1 MAVYSGRMRSRLQT
15 LLWSTLIVSGATV
28 APCAAQSRT
37 PLPIG
42 FVSLQR
48 VLAEAADAK
57 TAAQSLDTARQAKGQ
72 ELNGQKQALEAAKL
86 ELANSGG
93 FFKAARRQ
101 ELQREVQQR
110 ENDLKK
116 ATEQAAGEL
125 QQLQQKL
132 QNDLKVELNRVLK
145 VIADRRGLQFVF
157 NQDAAIVMAPVGQD
171 LTAEVLAQLNAEAEK
186 RTA

>member
-1 MAVYSGRMRSRLQT
+1 MFC
-15 LLWSTLIVSGATV
+15 GAAV
-28 APCAAQSRT
+28 APVVAQGRAT
-37 PLPIG
+37 LPIG

-57 TAAQSLDTARQAKGQ
+57 TATQSLDAARQAKGQ
-72 ELNGQKQALEAAKL
+72 ELNGQKQMLDAAKL

-93 FFKAARRQ
+93 FFKTARRQ

-132 QNDLKVELNRVLK
+132 QNDLRTEINRVLK
-145 VIADRRGLQFVF
+145 VIADRKGLQFVF
-157 NQDAAIVMAPVGQD
+157 NQDAAIIMGPSGHD

-186 RTA
+186 RTAAAAAK

>member
-116 ATEQAAGEL
+116 ASPNLRLVFVHLMTGRDRLAVWPCSKEIVPRQCQSPPPPRELEAAWYNGH
-125 QQLQQKL
+125 
-132 QNDLKVELNRVLK
+132 R
-145 VIADRRGLQFVF
+145 
-157 NQDAAIVMAPVGQD
+157 
-171 LTAEVLAQLNAEAEK
+171 
-186 RTA
+186 